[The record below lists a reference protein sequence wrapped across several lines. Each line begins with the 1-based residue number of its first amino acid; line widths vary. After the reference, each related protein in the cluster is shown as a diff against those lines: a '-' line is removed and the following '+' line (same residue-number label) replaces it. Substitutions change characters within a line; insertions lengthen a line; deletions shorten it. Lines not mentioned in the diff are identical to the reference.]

1 MNRISIS
8 ISRNTVALLV
18 LCTAGFALVPAG
30 RAVQAGTNDA
40 RRELAAE
47 KRDPFWP
54 IGFKPKYA
62 IRSVSQGSPKAIPSN
77 SWNEA
82 MKKVV
87 INGVSSRKNNEF
99 FAVINGDVKQVGD
112 TVSVRLGT
120 SVYTWAV
127 DDIESPGSVKLRR
140 LSVRQG

>member
-8 ISRNTVALLV
+8 VNRNTVALLAF
-18 LCTAGFALVPAG
+18 CAAGFIHAPAAC
-30 RAVQAGTNDA
+30 AVQAGADDA
-40 RRELAAE
+40 TRERAVE

-99 FAVINGDVKQVGD
+99 IAVINGEVKQVGD
-112 TVSVRLGT
+112 TVSVSIGT

-127 DDIESPGSVKLRR
+127 DAIESPGSVKLRR